1 MRGLAVPP
9 ALVALA
15 AFASGLA
22 AGLAGAGVAG
32 AVVGAMGAAA
42 GLRFGPGAVPVA
54 LVLATGSLHGA
65 LGRRIDSLRCAARL
79 PDGPVALVVRVVE
92 PTAGRVPALV
102 RPEIGCGGAVQ
113 ARFGP
118 DVVVEGGE
126 RHRVEARWIAGS
138 ASLGRDDGLLAV
150 RRTELL
156 ERDPTAG
163 ERLRNWL
170 HRTTRDL
177 YGHRAGMIDAL
188 MLGRR
193 GAIEPALN
201 TAFAR
206 AGLVHILSISGFH
219 VGLIGGWL
227 FVLLRAATMDRH
239 RARFLATVGVSC
251 YVAFIGAPAPALR
264 AATLAWLAALAGARQ
279 RQPAPG
285 SLFAITALIVLVLDP
300 FALVDLGAWL
310 SVTALWGATTW
321 SRWSDGA
328 ASPTWWCRIA
338 AGSVGATLGTAPA
351 AALVLGNVA
360 PIGVLVNLVA
370 VPVAGLAVP
379 GALASLLLASLH
391 RAAGAG
397 LAAGSGFLLDIME
410 GVAELGARVPG
421 GAIVFEPGVA
431 PMGAAAGMVLT
442 GVWVIGRR
450 NTLREAGRRASWVA
464 AVGLMGHLLV
474 LPWGPAGTGTRLTLH
489 FLNVGQ
495 GDAIAIRTAKGRWIL
510 VDAGP
515 RDREQ
520 DAGRRVVVPFLLRN
534 GVRSLE
540 ALILSHAHLDH
551 YGGATAVLDRIRV
564 GAVLEPGVPS
574 ADQNYRAFLDAVER
588 SGARWGTL
596 RAGDRFELDGVEFAV
611 LHPDTTWRRFGEDL
625 NEDSVIL
632 RLRSGRF
639 EAVLGGDA
647 GLPAEEWLAGRVG
660 AVEVLK
666 VGHHGSRTA
675 TGAGWLAELRPLV
688 AVVST
693 GPNGYGHPAPATVA
707 RLGRAGVEAWRTD
720 RDGTVSILVDE
731 AGFRVRGRRG
741 EERHPLH

>member
-1 MRGLAVPP
+1 MHGLALPP

-22 AGLAGAGVAG
+22 AGLAGAGAAG

-42 GLRFGPGAVPVA
+42 GLRFGPGAAPVA
-54 LVLATGSLHGA
+54 LVLATGSLHGTLA
-65 LGRRIDSLRCAARL
+65 RRIDSLRCAARL

-113 ARFGP
+113 ARFGA
-118 DVVVEGGE
+118 DVAVEAGE
-126 RHRVEARWIAGS
+126 RHRVEARWIAG
-138 ASLGRDDGLLAV
+138 AATLGREDGLLAV
-150 RRTELL
+150 RGTVLL
-156 ERDPTAG
+156 DRHPTPV

-170 HRTTRDL
+170 HRTNREL

-193 GAIEPALN
+193 SAIEPALN
-201 TAFAR
+201 AMFAR
-206 AGLVHILSISGFH
+206 SGLVHLLSISGFH

-227 FVLLRAATMDRH
+227 FLCLRAARMERQ
-239 RARFLATVGVSC
+239 RARFLATVGVTC

-264 AATLAWLAALAGARQ
+264 AATLVWLAALAAARQ

-285 SLFAITALIVLVLDP
+285 PLFALTALIVLVLDP

-328 ASPTWWCRIA
+328 ISRAWWCRIVS
-338 AGSVGATLGTAPA
+338 GSIGATLGTAPA
-351 AALVLGNVA
+351 AALVLGSIA

-370 VPVAGLAVP
+370 IPVAGLAVP
-379 GALASLLLASLH
+379 GVLASLVLAAAH

-397 LAAGSGFLLDIME
+397 LAAGSGLLLDVME
-410 GVAELGARVPG
+410 GVAELGARLPG
-421 GAIVFEPGVA
+421 ALLFEPGPG
-431 PMGAAAGMVLT
+431 PMAFAAAMVLV
-442 GVWVIGRR
+442 GAWVIGRR

-464 AVGLMGHLLV
+464 AVALAAHLVV
-474 LPWGPAGTGTRLTLH
+474 LRWGPAASGTGLTLH

-495 GDAIAIRTAKGRWIL
+495 GDAIAIQTPRSRWVL

-515 RDREQ
+515 RDRDQ

-534 GVRSLE
+534 GARSLE

-574 ADQNYRAFLDAVER
+574 PDQNYHAFLDAVER
-588 SGARWGTL
+588 SGARWGAL

-632 RLRSGRF
+632 RLRTGGF
-639 EAVLGGDA
+639 EVVLGGDA
-647 GLPAEEWLAGRVG
+647 GLLAEEWLAGRVG

-675 TGAGWLAELRPLV
+675 TGSAWLAELRPLV
-688 AVVST
+688 AVMSV
-693 GPNGYGHPAPATVA
+693 GPNGYGHPAPATVG
-707 RLGRAGVEAWRTD
+707 RLGSAGVELWRTD
-720 RDGTVSILVDE
+720 RDGTISILVDE
-731 AGFRVRGRRG
+731 TGFRVRGRRG
-741 EERHPLH
+741 EQRHPLH

>member
-9 ALVALA
+9 ALVALLTFA
-15 AFASGLA
+15 AGLA
-22 AGLAGAGVAG
+22 AGLAGAGTAG
-32 AVVGAMGAAA
+32 AMVGAMGAAV
-42 GLRFGPGAVPVA
+42 GLRFGPAAVSVA
-54 LVLATGSLHGA
+54 LVLAAGSLHGA
-65 LGRRIDSLRCAARL
+65 LGRRLDAWQCAARL
-79 PDGPVALVVRVVE
+79 PDGPVSLVVRVVE

-102 RPEIGCGGAVQ
+102 RPEIGCGGTVQ
-113 ARFGP
+113 ARFGA
-118 DVVVEGGE
+118 DLAVGAGE
-126 RHRVEARWIAGS
+126 RHRVEARWISGS
-138 ASLGRDDGLLAV
+138 ATLGREDGLLAV
-150 RRTELL
+150 RGTVLL
-156 ERDPTAG
+156 DRHPTPG

-170 HRTTRDL
+170 YRTSRDL

-188 MLGRR
+188 ILGRR

-201 TAFAR
+201 IAFAR

-227 FVLLRAATMDRH
+227 FLVLRAARMERQ
-239 RARFLATVGVSC
+239 RARFLAAVGVTC
-251 YVAFIGAPAPALR
+251 YVAFIGWPAPALR
-264 AATLAWLAALAGARQ
+264 AAALAWLGALAAARQ

-285 SLFAITALIVLVLDP
+285 PLFALTALSVLVLDP

-310 SVTALWGATTW
+310 SVTALWGATMW

-328 ASPTWWCRIA
+328 VSRAWWCRIV

-351 AALVLGNVA
+351 AALVLGNIA

-370 VPVAGLAVP
+370 IPVAGLAVP
-379 GALASLLLASLH
+379 GVLASLVLAAIH
-391 RAAGAG
+391 RVAGAG
-397 LAAGSGFLLDIME
+397 PAAGSGLLLDVLE
-410 GVAELGARVPG
+410 GVAELGARLPG
-421 GAIVFEPGVA
+421 AMVFEPGLG
-431 PMGAAAGMVLT
+431 PMAFAAAMVLV
-442 GVWVIGRR
+442 GAWVIGRR
-450 NTLREAGRRASWVA
+450 NTLREAGRRGSWVA
-464 AVGLMGHLLV
+464 AIALAAHLVV
-474 LPWGPAGTGTRLTLH
+474 LPWGPAASGTRLTLH
-489 FLNVGQ
+489 FLSVGQ
-495 GDAIAIRTAKGRWIL
+495 GDAIAIRTPGGRWVL

-515 RDREQ
+515 RDRDQ

-551 YGGATAVLDRIRV
+551 YGGAAAVLDRIRV

-574 ADQNYRAFLDAVER
+574 PDQHYRAFLDAVER
-588 SGARWGTL
+588 SGARWGAL

-647 GLPAEEWLAGRVG
+647 GLLAEEWLAGRVG

-675 TGAGWLAELRPLV
+675 TGSGWLAELQPLV

-693 GPNGYGHPAPATVA
+693 GPNGYGHPAPATVG
-707 RLGRAGVEAWRTD
+707 RLGSVGVELWRTD

-731 AGFRVRGRRG
+731 TGFRVRGRRG
-741 EERHPLH
+741 EERHPLR